1 MIEKI
6 SLDIETPL
14 VKKWRKELEKIERKK
29 QAKLDRQLVEYLIK
43 GGNND

>member
-1 MIEKI
+1 MSEKI

-29 QAKLDRQLVEYLIK
+29 QAELDRQLVEYLTK
-43 GGNND
+43 GQM

>member
-1 MIEKI
+1 MSEKI

-29 QAKLDRQLVEYLIK
+29 QAELDRQLVEYLIK
-43 GGNND
+43 GQM

>member
-6 SLDIETPL
+6 SLNIETPL

-43 GGNND
+43 GGDNE